1 MVMLCLYQVFAVM
14 FEDLGDI
21 GFHAVNFMV
30 DSIEHEAKRDQKAEL
45 RIPSDVTDLYCP
57 LY

>member
-1 MVMLCLYQVFAVM
+1 LRMVMLCLYQVFAVM

-30 DSIEHEAKRDQKAEL
+30 DSILEPVRSIA
-45 RIPSDVTDLYCP
+45 
-57 LY
+57 